1 MMKRTSTAATIF
13 AGLLAVAGGA
23 ASAQPILYTFTGL
36 PGAVDSCVWFDNNL
50 NSNRDEGTM
59 AHQVDLLYNRVA
71 LPPDENV
78 TVGGTATTAAG
89 GQVVDYK
96 LGSRTICS
104 TSEALNGP
112 TPEPSTS
119 PTPMPM
125 AT

>member
-1 MMKRTSTAATIF
+1 MKRTSTAATVF
-13 AGLLAVAGGA
+13 AALLAIAGSA

-36 PGAVDSCVWFDNNL
+36 PDTANGCAWFDDNL

-59 AHQVDLLYNRVA
+59 ARQVDLLYNRVA

-104 TSEALNGP
+104 TIEALNGP

-119 PTPMPM
+119 ATPMP
-125 AT
+125 APT

>member
-1 MMKRTSTAATIF
+1 MKRTSTAATIF
-13 AGLLAVAGGA
+13 SALLAVAGGA

-50 NSNRDEGTM
+50 NSDRDEGTM
-59 AHQVDLLYNRVA
+59 ARQVDLLYNRVA

-104 TSEALNGP
+104 TIEALNGP
-112 TPEPSTS
+112 TPEPSAS

-125 AT
+125 PT